1 MGCRCCKMIQSYL
14 FDPVHVPSP
23 GYVNEVNSCK
33 LDEEDTLKLK
43 DRQGSEILV
52 RKGDPPNEGS
62 KRTASGSGPAAPQ
75 EPRGPPRG
83 PLLPG
88 DAAGGP
94 CAEKAGG
101 AVNGLGPA
109 AVLPLPAEPG
119 PPQADRDSWASAANT
134 GHPSQPVLEAGS
146 ARELDCMQR
155 ASGETRVIGNAGS
168 GAPST
173 AGFAAWEVPAHV
185 LQTPTPDYP
194 RLWGSAEDSADHVD
208 HQEKGRLFKI
218 HSEKEPQEGGHAP
231 AGEWGASM
239 PFSVKRSW
247 DSLNEAVTT
256 ELPSVYSDKD
266 DPAQDVPVVDSRN
279 GWEEA
284 PGSAGDGSWETADED
299 AEVAEALA
307 ALEAATAGEE
317 VDEAE

>member
-14 FDPVHVPSP
+14 FDPVHVPSS

-62 KRTASGSGPAAPQ
+62 KRTASGSGTAAPQ
-75 EPRGPPRG
+75 EPCGPPQG
-83 PLLPG
+83 PLLSG
-88 DAAGGP
+88 NAVGGP
-94 CAEKAGG
+94 CAEKTSG
-101 AVNGLGPA
+101 AINGLGPT
-109 AVLPLPAEPG
+109 AVLPLTTEPG
-119 PPQADRDSWASAANT
+119 PPQGDRDSWASAANK
-134 GHPSQPVLEAGS
+134 GHPTQPFLEGGS

-155 ASGETRVIGNAGS
+155 ASGETQVIGNGGS
-168 GAPST
+168 GAPSM

-194 RLWGSAEDSADHVD
+194 QLWGSAEDNADHVD

-231 AGEWGASM
+231 AGECGVNM

-256 ELPSVYSDKD
+256 ELPSVYFDKD
-266 DPAQDVPVVDSRN
+266 DLAQDVPVVDSRN
-279 GWEEA
+279 GWGEA

>member
-43 DRQGSEILV
+43 DKQSSEILV
-52 RKGDPPNEGS
+52 HKGDPPSEGC
-62 KRTASGSGPAAPQ
+62 KRTASGSGTASPQ
-75 EPRGPPRG
+75 EPCGLPRG
-83 PLLPG
+83 PRLLG
-88 DAAGGP
+88 DAVEGP
-94 CAEKAGG
+94 WAEKTSG
-101 AVNGLGPA
+101 AVNGVGPA
-109 AVLPLPAEPG
+109 AVLQLSGEPG
-119 PPQADRDSWASAANT
+119 PPQGARDSWASAANK
-134 GHPSQPVLEAGS
+134 GHPTQPFPEGGS
-146 ARELDCMQR
+146 ARELDCMQL
-155 ASGETRVIGNAGS
+155 ASGETQVIGNAGS

-173 AGFAAWEVPAHV
+173 AGLAAWEVPAHV

-194 RLWGSAEDSADHVD
+194 PLCGSAEDNADHVD
-208 HQEKGRLFKI
+208 HQEKDHLFKI
-218 HSEKEPQEGGHAP
+218 HSEKEPQEGAHPP
-231 AGEWGASM
+231 AGECGLNM
-239 PFSVKRSW
+239 PFSAKRSW

-256 ELPSVYSDKD
+256 EIPSVYFDKD

-284 PGSAGDGSWETADED
+284 PGSPGDRSWETVDQD

-307 ALEAATAGEE
+307 ALEAATAGED